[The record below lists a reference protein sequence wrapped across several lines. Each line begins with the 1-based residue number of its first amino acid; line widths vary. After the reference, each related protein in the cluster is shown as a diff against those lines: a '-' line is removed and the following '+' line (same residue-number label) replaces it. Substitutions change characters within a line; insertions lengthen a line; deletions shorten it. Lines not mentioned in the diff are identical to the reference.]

1 MTKTRWRK
9 AGALDSIEPLRYD
22 IDVKIAIIGGGIG
35 GLTTALALRHFGF
48 EPEVYEQAPEL
59 LDVGAAIAMWP
70 NALRVLFKLGVGQ
83 KVLEHSGVIE
93 RIRWQ
98 HRTGKFFNQTRL
110 PINAVPA
117 VALHRADLQSVL
129 LHALPGNSIHL
140 GHAFAGCQQEHGA
153 IRINFTSQAPVHC
166 DLLIGAD
173 GLHSQLRN
181 QLLDGAAPS
190 YRGYTVWRGIAGR
203 PPKGLEPATATEI
216 YGRGQRFG
224 IGPVGNGR
232 IGWWASANEKDAC
245 QRAAT
250 TEQQALLKL
259 FDAWCSPVCELI
271 SATPTEAIFRNKVL
285 DRAPTQ
291 SWGLG
296 PMTLLGDSIHPTTPN
311 LGQGGCMAVE
321 DAAVLARCLAKESN
335 PALAFRAYEKC
346 RYSRTA
352 GVADC
357 SRLYGNIG
365 QWDSRLGSWARGVTL
380 SIIPEMVTR
389 QLLKLIFDYDA
400 FTVRI

>member
-1 MTKTRWRK
+1 M
-9 AGALDSIEPLRYD
+9 ALDSIESLRYD

-59 LDVGAAIAMWP
+59 FDVGAAIAMWP
-70 NALRVLFKLGVGQ
+70 NALRVLVKLGVGQ
-83 KVLEHSGVIE
+83 KVIEHAGVIR

-110 PINAVPA
+110 PIEAVPA

-140 GHAFAGCQQEHGA
+140 GHDFTGCQQEHGA
-153 IRINFTSQAPVHC
+153 IRINFTSQASVHC

-173 GLHSQLRN
+173 GLHSQLRD
-181 QLLDGAAPS
+181 QLHDGDAPN

-203 PPKGLEPATATEI
+203 APKGLEPDTATEI

-232 IGWWASANEKDAC
+232 IGWWASANEKYTW
-245 QRAAT
+245 QPAAT

-259 FDAWCSPVCELI
+259 FDGWCGPVCELI
-271 SATPTEAIFRNKVL
+271 SATPTEAIFRNKAL
-285 DRAPTQ
+285 DRASTQ

-296 PMTLLGDSIHPTTPN
+296 RMTLLGDSIHPTTPN

-321 DAAVLARCLAKESN
+321 DAAVLARCLAKENN

-365 QWDSRLGSWARGVTL
+365 QWESRPGSWARGVML